1 MRNLLILAAAGG
13 LMVAPAFA
21 ETLNGTISDS
31 KCGAKHEA
39 ATEAD
44 AKCAASCMKHGAE
57 AVLVTDGKVLKIA
70 AEGGRP
76 DRSGRPARAR
86 AYTTPKPPDAR
97 TRKAGCGRLT

>member
-21 ETLNGTISDS
+21 DTLNGTISDS

-44 AKCAASCMKHGAE
+44 AKCAASCIKHGAE

-70 AEGGRP
+70 ADSKEKVADLVGKKVTITGSVN
-76 DRSGRPARAR
+76 DGVVTVEEA
-86 AYTTPKPPDAR
+86 
-97 TRKAGCGRLT
+97 KAAE

>member
-21 ETLNGTISDS
+21 DTLNGTISDS

-70 AEGGRP
+70 ADSKEKVADLVGKKVTITGSVNDGVVTVEEG
-76 DRSGRPARAR
+76 
-86 AYTTPKPPDAR
+86 
-97 TRKAGCGRLT
+97 KAAE